1 MIKLFRLVSLL
12 EGLSFLI
19 LLFCSIYLKRM
30 QGIDE
35 AIQIPGMA
43 HGFLFVSFV
52 LLLVNCWISKGWK
65 AKFGIAAF
73 FSSIIPFGFLWLDAQ
88 LKKKS

>member
-12 EGLSFLI
+12 EGLSYLI
-19 LLFCSIYLKRM
+19 LAFCSYLKHFH
-30 QGIDE
+30 GIED
-35 AIQIPGMA
+35 AVKIPGMT
-43 HGFLFVSFV
+43 HGLLFVSFV

-73 FSSIIPFGFLWLDAQ
+73 FSAIIPFGFLWLDAQ